1 MKGHPYVDR
10 QDICLIGLG
19 SCLSELTHLSP
30 YKRVGH
36 LQEGYFLDL
45 PFLRWLL
52 TWDCLFVLSQVSFV
66 SLRTHCVDQYSLKL
80 LEICLPLP
88 ATALA
93 VVELKAFSTMPS
105 DTTL

>member
-30 YKRVGH
+30 YKMVGH

-52 TWDCLFVLSQVSFV
+52 TGTVSDLHILV
-66 SLRTHCVDQYSLKL
+66 VTNTSLIGLRQEGNH
-80 LEICLPLP
+80 
-88 ATALA
+88 AWH
-93 VVELKAFSTMPS
+93 
-105 DTTL
+105 